1 MLAHLSP
8 QVQVPGKVFQ
18 QAGRSFHK
26 GYMFHLGKCD
36 TVFYFF
42 IGTRGSGCHLKTNA
56 TQGKFFAKT
65 VLCGN
70 SAGSIALVVVS
81 PLGFP
86 RCRALKGR
94 SKGRWKLS

>member
-1 MLAHLSP
+1 MQA
-8 QVQVPGKVFQ
+8 PGKVFQ
-18 QAGRSFHK
+18 QAGRSFHN
-26 GYMFHLGKCD
+26 GYMFHSGKCD

-42 IGTRGSGCHLKTNA
+42 IGTRGLRRHLKTNA

-86 RCRALKGR
+86 RCRALEGALKGEVEA
-94 SKGRWKLS
+94 